1 MNLKRTVWAAGAL
14 AALAGLAAAG
24 TALKKSPVGSARRAP
39 TARVERGS
47 LKLDV
52 RTTGAFRAA
61 RVVPLSAPSAGGGL
75 RLIRLADTGT
85 PVRAGDVVMEFDP
98 AEQQYAL
105 DQALSELAEAEQQV
119 IRRKADIEARI
130 AQDDVGLL
138 NARYRVRRAELDA
151 KTPERLL
158 SANDFQKRKL
168 TLEEMKRR
176 LAQTEHDVVS
186 NRTTLDAALTVVEQ
200 ARNRSRIQAER
211 ARQIIDSL
219 VVQAP
224 IDGLVLVRENRDATG
239 GVFFSGMSLPEYRVG
254 DTVWSGRVIADVTD
268 TSDLEI
274 TVRVNEQERAA
285 LVVGQAAT
293 VQADGLPGKAFG
305 AHITAMS
312 GVALRSRDQQGPL
325 RQFEVTLRLDT
336 PEPRLRPGTT
346 ARVLIAGPEVKNVL
360 TVPRQAVYRQGGK
373 SVVYLSIGDRFEPR
387 EVKVT
392 HQSAN
397 RTAIE
402 GVTEGSDVALV
413 NPAGAAMAASGTPA
427 AGPAAGPAPAPPAGG
442 PRGQSGGRQ

>member
-1 MNLKRTVWAAGAL
+1 MNLKRTLWAAGAL

-24 TALKKSPVGSARRAP
+24 TALKKTPVGTARRAP

-52 RTTGAFRAA
+52 QTTGAFKAA

-75 RLIRLADTGT
+75 RLIHLAETGT
-85 PVRAGDVVMEFDP
+85 PVHAGDVVMEFDP

-119 IRRKADIEARI
+119 VRRKADIEAMI
-130 AQDDVGLL
+130 AQDEGGQL

-158 SANDFQKRKL
+158 SANEFQKRKL

-186 NRTTLDAALTVVEQ
+186 NRTTLGAALAVVEQ
-200 ARNRSRIQAER
+200 ARNRSRINADR

-219 VVQAP
+219 VVRAP
-224 IDGLVLVRENRDATG
+224 LDGLVLVRENRDATG
-239 GVFFSGMSLPEYRVG
+239 GVFYSGMSLPEYRVG
-254 DTVWSGRVIADVTD
+254 DTVWSGRVIADVSD
-268 TSDLEI
+268 ISDLEI
-274 TVRVNEQERAA
+274 TVRVNEQDRAA
-285 LVVGQAAT
+285 LNVGQPAT
-293 VQADGLPGKAFG
+293 VQADAAPGKGFG
-305 AHITAMS
+305 AHIAGLS

-325 RQFEVTLRLDT
+325 RQFEVTLRLDS
-336 PEPRLRPGTT
+336 PDARLRPGTT
-346 ARVLIAGPEVKNVL
+346 ARVLIGGPEIKNVL
-360 TVPRQAVYRQGGK
+360 TVPRQAVYREGGK
-373 SVVYLSIGDRFEPR
+373 SVVYVPAGDRFEAR

-392 HQSAN
+392 HQSAS
-397 RTAIE
+397 RAAVE
-402 GVTEGSDVALV
+402 GVAEGTDVA
-413 NPAGAAMAASGTPA
+413 
-427 AGPAAGPAPAPPAGG
+427 
-442 PRGQSGGRQ
+442 

>member
-1 MNLKRTVWAAGAL
+1 MNLKRTLWATGAL
-14 AALAGLAAAG
+14 AALGGLAAAS
-24 TALKKSPVGSARRAP
+24 TALKTGPVGTVRRAP
-39 TARVERGS
+39 TARVERGA

-52 RTTGAFRAA
+52 QTIGAFRAA
-61 RVVPLSAPSAGGGL
+61 RMVPLSAPSAGGGL
-75 RLIRLADTGT
+75 RLVHLTETGT
-85 PVRAGDVVMEFDP
+85 AVRAGDVVMEFDP

-119 IRRKADIEARI
+119 VRRRADIDARI
-130 AQDDVGLL
+130 AQDEVTLL
-138 NARYRVRRAELDA
+138 NARYRVRRADLDC

-158 SANDFQKRKL
+158 SANEFQKRRL

-186 NRTTLDAALTVVEQ
+186 NRTTLGAALAVVEQ
-200 ARNRSRIQAER
+200 ARNRSRINADR

-219 VVQAP
+219 VVRAP

-239 GVFFSGMSLPEYRVG
+239 GVFYSGMSLPEYRAG
-254 DTVWSGRVIADVTD
+254 DTVWSGRVIADVSD

-274 TVRVNEQERAA
+274 TVRVNEQDRAG
-285 LVVGQAAT
+285 LVVGQAAA
-293 VQADGLPGKAFG
+293 VDADGLPGHAFG
-305 AHITAMS
+305 ARISALS

-325 RQFEVTLRLDT
+325 RQFEVTLRLDA

-346 ARVLIAGPEVKNVL
+346 ARVLISGPEVRGVL
-360 TVPRQAVYRQGGK
+360 TVPRQAVYREGGK
-373 SVVYLSIGDRFEPR
+373 SVVYVRAGDRFEAR

-392 HQSAN
+392 HQSAS

-402 GVTEGSDVALV
+402 GVPERTDVALV
-413 NPAGAAMAASGTPA
+413 KPGGATQAAPA
-427 AGPAAGPAPAPPAGG
+427 ALAAPAAPTGN
-442 PRGQSGGRQ
+442 GQRPSTGGRS

>member
-1 MNLKRTVWAAGAL
+1 MNVKRALWIVAAT

-24 TALKKSPVGSARRAP
+24 TALRKSPVGAVRRAP

-52 RTTGAFRAA
+52 QTTGAFRAA

-85 PVRAGDVVMEFDP
+85 AVREGDVVMEFDP

-119 IRRKADIEARI
+119 VRRRADIDARV
-130 AQDDVGLL
+130 AQDEVSLL

-158 SANDFQKRKL
+158 GANEFQKRKL
-168 TLEEMKRR
+168 TLEEMRRR
-176 LAQTEHDVVS
+176 LAQAEHDTVS
-186 NRTTLDAALTVVEQ
+186 TRTTLNAALAVVEQ
-200 ARNRSRIQAER
+200 ARNRSRINAER
-211 ARQIIDSL
+211 ARQIIESL
-219 VVQAP
+219 VVRAP
-224 IDGLVLVRENRDATG
+224 MDGLVLVRENRDATG
-239 GVFFSGMSLPEYRVG
+239 GVFFSGMSLPEFRAG
-254 DTVWSGRVIADVTD
+254 DTVSSGRVIADVSD
-268 TSDLEI
+268 TADLEI
-274 TVRVNEQERAA
+274 TVRVNEQDRAP
-285 LVVGQAAT
+285 LVVGQAAA
-293 VQADGLPGKAFG
+293 VDADGLPGRPFSARIS
-305 AHITAMS
+305 ALS

-325 RQFEVTLRLDT
+325 RQFEVTLRLDA

-346 ARVLIAGPEVKNVL
+346 ARVLIAGPEVRGVL
-360 TVPRQAVYRQGGK
+360 TVPRQAVYREGGK
-373 SVVYLSIGDRFEPR
+373 SVVYVSAGDRFEPR

-397 RTAIE
+397 RTAIQGVPE
-402 GVTEGSDVALV
+402 GTDVALV
-413 NPAGAAMAASGTPA
+413 NPAGAVAASSAAAPA
-427 AGPAAGPAPAPPAGG
+427 SGPASPA
-442 PRGQSGGRQ
+442 SGGSRPATEGRQ